1 MYDARLRALAEEG
14 GVEPHTLRYP
24 QFSRLVPE
32 PSGIILHIKAEVFRT
47 LRSPSFG
54 AFERLLRNGSFD
66 ADERHTLLR
75 QWNTL
80 PTTFHSMGFSPFM
93 SRMLRQLAARV
104 RLELT
109 HRLLDYWCFSKA
121 LPYQLGLPHYID

>member
-75 QWNTL
+75 RWNTL
-80 PTTFHSMGFSPFM
+80 PTTFHSMGFSPLT
-93 SRMLRQLAARV
+93 SLLLRELAEDTRF
-104 RLELT
+104 ELVEV
-109 HRLLDYWCFSKA
+109 
-121 LPYQLGLPHYID
+121 LPSVV